1 MGHVFTLSLI
11 SFFDKLG
18 VQTAEVIRTLSAL
31 TSATPLTLSSD
42 FQDRE
47 V

>member
-1 MGHVFTLSLI
+1 MGHVFTLCLI

-18 VQTAEVIRTLSAL
+18 VQTAEVIPTPSAL
-31 TSATPLTLSSD
+31 PSTTPLTSSSD